1 MAGMGYPGGGGGGAM
16 QCVSKVELR
25 IECLNLRNR
34 DSMSKSD
41 PCAVLFLHDGHKWRE
56 VRKIGCKDVWSL
68 SQSVICDFVILLSA
82 VHTCTIWKIRCK
94 DLCVTETICDF
105 IILLNA
111 IHTYMY
117 NMKNLM

>member
-1 MAGMGYPGGGGGGAM
+1 MAGMGYPGGGGGGTM

-68 SQSVICDFVILLSA
+68 SQSVIYDS
-82 VHTCTIWKIRCK
+82 
-94 DLCVTETICDF
+94 E
-105 IILLNA
+105 ILLNA
-111 IHTYMY
+111 IQTCTVWIFRCNDLLVTESICELIILLSAIHTCTMR
-117 NMKNLM
+117 KI